1 MKKRKLLI
9 ILILIVLGSVI
20 AFVFLGGNNKQPST
34 QNTDQIAKS
43 GFSDIFSNLG
53 NIFSPSNNTGIP
65 TSNTNQNNQTDN
77 TVQDSPA
84 YTTLKKVSTEPVAGY
99 TFYDYEEKIEYTNQ
113 DGKKEEL
120 GENKNLIRYMKKST
134 GFISDT
140 NTQIFPLTEVRI
152 SNTTIPKIQEVIF
165 FNNATGVITRL
176 LDDDLETIKTF
187 QGTITP
193 GFGSQPGSVTGSFM
207 EENIPEVSVSP
218 NGESMVYYKKS
229 GYDTYFY
236 NKNLITSGNNSFFNT
251 SFYSWLIDFSNENT
265 LTLST
270 KGSYYADGYVYSLSM
285 DGKLNK
291 ILGGKKGLVGKLSPN
306 ENYLLYSISQ
316 GSNFKLYLYDIKEG
330 GEIDTGIKTLV
341 DKCVWGKVS
350 QYIYCA
356 VPQNPLN
363 GVYPDDWYLGN
374 KNFSDSIWKINV
386 ATNSAFKISDIS
398 TESKENIDAIN
409 LQINSLGNRLG
420 FINKN
425 DYSLW
430 MLDL

>member
-1 MKKRKLLI
+1 MKRKRLI
-9 ILILIVLGSVI
+9 ILILIVLGLI
-20 AFVFLGGNNKQPST
+20 IVFAVFGRGKQVST
-34 QNTDQIAKS
+34 QNTDQSGRS

-53 NIFSPSNNTGIP
+53 NLFSPSNNTGTP
-65 TSNTNQNNQTDN
+65 TDNTNQNNQIDN
-77 TVQDSPA
+77 TIQDGSV
-84 YTTLKKVSTEPVAGY
+84 YTTLKKVSSEPVAGY

-113 DGKKEEL
+113 DGKKEEVV
-120 GENKNLIRYMKKST
+120 ENKNLIRYMKKTT
-134 GFISDT
+134 GFVSDT
-140 NTQIFPLTEVRI
+140 NTQVFPLTEVRI
-152 SNTTIPKIQEVIF
+152 SNTTIPKIQEAVF

-193 GFGSQPGSVTGSFM
+193 GSGSQPGNVTGSFI
-207 EENIPEVSVSP
+207 EENIPEIAISP
-218 NGESMVYYKKS
+218 NGTNMVYYKKS
-229 GYDTYFY
+229 NYDTFFY
-236 NKNLITSGNNSFFNT
+236 NKNLLTSGNDSFFNT
-251 SFYSWLIDFSNENT
+251 SFYSWLMDFTNENT

-270 KGSYYADGYVYSLSM
+270 KGSYYTDGYVYSLHL

-291 ILGGKKGLVGKLSPN
+291 ILGGKKGMVGKLSPN

-316 GSNFKLYLYDIKEG
+316 GNSFKLYLYDIKEG
-330 GEIDTGIKTLV
+330 RDVDTGIRTLV

-350 QYIYCA
+350 QYIYCG
-356 VPQNPLN
+356 VPQNPLS
-363 GVYPDDWYLGN
+363 GIYPDDWYLGN

-386 ATNSAFKISDIS
+386 STNSAFKISDVS
-398 TESKENIDAIN
+398 SESKEDIDVIE
-409 LQINSLGNRLG
+409 LQINSLDNRLG